1 MPEFS
6 EEDKPTP
13 SYGAPTSS
21 PGTLDPQ
28 DLRKEVGAEIFA
40 PSTICPFLGAL
51 HRTGPD
57 PFPPAHL
64 SGGMR

>member
-1 MPEFS
+1 MSEFS

-13 SYGAPTSS
+13 FYGTLTSS

-28 DLRKEVGAEIFA
+28 DLRKEEGAEIFA
-40 PSTICPFLGAL
+40 PSTVCPSLGAL
-51 HRTGPD
+51 RRTGPD

-64 SGGMR
+64 SRGMR